1 MVTYAVEMR
10 YDDEI
15 YPTAEQI
22 QAGIDTVRELRQ
34 KVFSLLPLQKSNEQ
48 GSTSIDSCLLISKS
62 KMLIGNSQL
71 LPAKAKC

>member
-15 YPTAEQI
+15 YPTAEEI

-48 GSTSIDSCLLISKS
+48 DS
-62 KMLIGNSQL
+62 
-71 LPAKAKC
+71 PA